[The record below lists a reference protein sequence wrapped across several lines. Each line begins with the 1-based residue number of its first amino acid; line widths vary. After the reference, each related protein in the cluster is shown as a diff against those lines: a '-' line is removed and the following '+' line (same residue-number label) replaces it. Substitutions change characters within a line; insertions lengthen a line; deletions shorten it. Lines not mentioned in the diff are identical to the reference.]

1 MDGSSAPTV
10 LVQLHGGLGN
20 QLFQAAA
27 GLALADRMGA
37 RLMVD
42 LARFRDRSLR
52 GYALAPLPVGAQIWP
67 GGGPGMIERLR
78 ARFDKARGGKGVRR
92 PPGWRGKVHA
102 EPHYHY
108 DPAFEALSGDLSGD
122 VLIAGFF
129 QSARYFEGREALV
142 RARFDASGAVSDHA
156 RACAA
161 LLAGEDSVAVHIR
174 RGDYVNDPRAA
185 AVHGALTEDY
195 YLRALDHVR
204 AQAPH
209 ARVFVF
215 SDDPAFAASCA
226 ARWGGESMAGASALD
241 DLWLMSLCRRHV
253 IANSSF
259 SWWSA
264 FLDPRPDAMVI
275 APVQWFAPAMMAKT
289 RVEDVYPPHW
299 LRM

>member
-1 MDGSSAPTV
+1 MDASSAPTV

-108 DPAFEALSGDLSGD
+108 DPAFEALSGDLSGHLKLHRD
-122 VLIAGFF
+122 SFLEGLRGQFQHFEFF
-129 QSARYFEGREALV
+129 GHRSLTFALCGDDGWALSRCLGQ
-142 RARFDASGAVSDHA
+142 RAHFY
-156 RACAA
+156 C
-161 LLAGEDSVAVHIR
+161 
-174 RGDYVNDPRAA
+174 
-185 AVHGALTEDY
+185 
-195 YLRALDHVR
+195 
-204 AQAPH
+204 
-209 ARVFVF
+209 
-215 SDDPAFAASCA
+215 
-226 ARWGGESMAGASALD
+226 
-241 DLWLMSLCRRHV
+241 
-253 IANSSF
+253 SS
-259 SWWSA
+259 
-264 FLDPRPDAMVI
+264 
-275 APVQWFAPAMMAKT
+275 
-289 RVEDVYPPHW
+289 
-299 LRM
+299 